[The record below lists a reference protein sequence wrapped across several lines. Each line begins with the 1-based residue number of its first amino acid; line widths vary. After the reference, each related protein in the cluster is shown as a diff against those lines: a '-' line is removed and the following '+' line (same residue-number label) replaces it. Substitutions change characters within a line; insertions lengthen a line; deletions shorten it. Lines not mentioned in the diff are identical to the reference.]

1 MAESYIKFKVSNDV
15 VSRTYEALQISKQTG
30 KVKKGIN
37 EVTKSAE
44 RGIASLVVIAEDI
57 TPPEVAMHIPQLCE
71 QKNIPYSY
79 VPNKLELG
87 KSIGLNVPCSAVAIE
102 NAGNAKEIVSE
113 IVSKTTGKAA
123 KKERADEKTEAKP
136 EKRAEKRHEEKAD
149 KEEAEA

>member
-1 MAESYIKFKVSNDV
+1 
-15 VSRTYEALQISKQTG
+15 
-30 KVKKGIN
+30 
-37 EVTKSAE
+37 
-44 RGIASLVVIAEDI
+44 
-57 TPPEVAMHIPQLCE
+57 MHIPQLCE

-123 KKERADEKTEAKP
+123 KKERADEKIEAKP